1 MKQLYSFQIQD
12 PNAMSITFACVAQ
25 SGDEARSKVREAG
38 YKDFL
43 LMEVRDLK
51 GLERTSQARANFDHN
66 PLLGPEWRPFV
77 EALVDSY
84 QNLKPGEF
92 WTLNWRRP
100 RPADGSEPDEPYI
113 QALAE
118 SDGGL
123 LLEIG
128 PADYVNARVKDQAE
142 LLHFMG
148 WETPPGDPRLP
159 NYLRWCEPGWN
170 MWFVASFALQS
181 LVLFMEVTPRD
192 LFTVTGWD
200 AEKFDPNCRLERIAA
215 KLGDI
220 EVGVA
225 YRLRGQG
232 QEKKLPV
239 ARRRATVAKA
249 KGTGVRLNDPS
260 SYDGIAFI
268 WPRPPLDR
276 TFSTERVAHFA
287 NPDGD
292 EMDPVRSWGDQWAW
306 TWAAVHAFQVIA
318 DPATSRKFPVTT
330 LFDGV
335 DELEHGDRWL
345 NDLASFSALL
355 ALTTYRFGWSR
366 PAWGLAR
373 YLANPKAKNDMTL
386 QFIQRHWS
394 RDELR
399 MFSAFTEKH
408 DGVPISGANL
418 RHGQRPP
425 EEAAEFLKSWGTYH
439 DEGFTKT
446 SQDQLSDEGGHDLF
460 HLLTHLPVSWSGE
473 WTRLAGSALPLREVR
488 PNHYLLTIPEASG
501 WYGYLQSFSS
511 SRNILLLETA
521 LVDVY
526 IDSIG
531 FMGTYRYSEQT
542 NLWHTCSRVV
552 HLLGNPSE

>member
-12 PNAMSITFACVAQ
+12 PNAMSITFACVAR
-25 SGDEARSKVREAG
+25 SGHEARQKVREAG

-43 LMEVRDLK
+43 LMEVRDLT
-51 GLERTSQARANFDHN
+51 GLERTSQARADFDHN

-100 RPADGSEPDEPYI
+100 RPADGSEPEEPYI

-192 LFTVTGWD
+192 LFAVTGWD
-200 AEKFDPNCRLERIAA
+200 AEKFDPNGRLERIAA

-225 YRLRGQG
+225 YRLQG
-232 QEKKLPV
+232 QVDEEEPRSAKK
-239 ARRRATVAKA
+239 ATTVPKA
-249 KGTGVRLNDPS
+249 KVRAVS
-260 SYDGIAFI
+260 ASV
-268 WPRPPLDR
+268 PRREDKTTSLFQRLQPDR
-276 TFSTERVAHFA
+276 TFNTQRVMHFP

-306 TWAAVHAFQVIA
+306 TWAAAHAFQVIA
-318 DPATSRKFPVTT
+318 DPATSKAFPASIS
-330 LFDGV
+330 LNSE
-335 DELEHGDRWL
+335 DEPEHEGRWL

-355 ALTTYRFGWSR
+355 ALTTYRLGWSR

-373 YLANPKAKNDMTL
+373 YFASPKTKNDMTL
-386 QFIQRHWS
+386 QFIQRHWG
-394 RDELR
+394 RRALR

-408 DGVPISGANL
+408 DGVSISGANL
-418 RHGQRPP
+418 KRGQRPP

-439 DEGFTKT
+439 DEGFPKT
-446 SQDQLSDEGGHDLF
+446 SQDQLSDEGGHDLL

-488 PNHYLLTIPEASG
+488 PNHYLLTIPEAAG

-511 SRNILLLETA
+511 GRNILLLETA

-531 FMGTYRYSEQT
+531 FMGTYRYSEET
-542 NLWHTCSRVV
+542 NLWHTCSREV
-552 HLLGNPSE
+552 HLLGNPSR

>member
-12 PNAMSITFACVAQ
+12 PNPMSITFACVAR
-25 SGDEARSKVREAG
+25 SGDEARQKVQEAG

-51 GLERTSQARANFDHN
+51 SLERTSKARINFDEN

-92 WTLNWRRP
+92 WTLNWLRP
-100 RPADGSEPDEPYI
+100 RPVDGREPDEPYI

-128 PADYVNARVKDQAE
+128 PSDYVNARVRDQAE

-181 LVLFMEVTPRD
+181 LVMFMEVTPDD
-192 LFTVTGWD
+192 LFTVSGWD
-200 AEKFDPNCRLERIAA
+200 ADKFDPNGRLERMPA

-225 YRLRGQG
+225 FRLPGQATV
-232 QEKKLPV
+232 EKPRAPRKQ
-239 ARRRATVAKA
+239 ATVAKA
-249 KGTGVRLNDPS
+249 KRKGVRLNDPS
-260 SYDGIAFI
+260 SYEGIAFI

-276 TFSTERVAHFA
+276 TFNTDRIACFA

-292 EMDPVRSWGDQWAW
+292 EMEPVREWGDQWGW

-318 DPATSRKFPVTT
+318 DPATSKPFPVPVS
-330 LFDGV
+330 LESD
-335 DELEHGDRWL
+335 DELDQQNRWL

-355 ALTTYRFGWSR
+355 ALTTYRLGWSR

-386 QFIQRHWS
+386 QFIQRHWD
-394 RDELR
+394 RDALR
-399 MFSAFTEKH
+399 MFSAFTEHH
-408 DGVPISGANL
+408 DGVAISGARL
-418 RHGQRPP
+418 SRGQRPP
-425 EEAAEFLKSWGTYH
+425 DEVVEFLKEWGTYG
-439 DEGFTKT
+439 DDSFKKT
-446 SQDQLSDEGGHDLF
+446 AEDQLSGVGGHDLF
-460 HLLTHLPVSWSGE
+460 HLMTHLPKSWSGE
-473 WTRLAGSALPLREVR
+473 WTRLATSALPLREVR
-488 PNHYLLTIPEASG
+488 PNHYHLTVPDASG
-501 WYGYLQSFSS
+501 WYGYLQSFSDS
-511 SRNILLLETA
+511 KNILLLETA
-521 LVDVY
+521 LIDVY

-531 FMGTYRYSEQT
+531 FMGSYRYSEQT
-542 NLWHTCSRVV
+542 NLWHTCSREV
-552 HLLGNPSE
+552 HLLGNPV